1 MRKSTV
7 VARVA
12 ALAGMCAASFAL
24 VGCTSSDDARHA
36 EFLANPTPDM
46 MGFAVTRS
54 DVSNRHATIYD
65 TNLRKMN
72 HELGKAFFMDRPM
85 RGEYPI
91 PY

>member
-12 ALAGMCAASFAL
+12 AVAGVCALSFSL
-24 VGCTSSDDARHA
+24 VGCTPSSDARHA

-46 MGFAVTRS
+46 QGLAVTRAE
-54 DVSNRHATIYD
+54 VSNRHATIYD

-72 HELGKAFFMDRPM
+72 HELGKVFFLDRPM